1 MSEGGELIDQLQAR
15 FEAARKE
22 LPGSHEAW
30 VRVLRK
36 NAMDQLV
43 QEGLPTTRHEE
54 WKYTDVKRYLDRLIA
69 DSAEGSTLDVAD
81 DALAPFLFDDPES
94 DRLSSHRMVLVDG
107 RLSEALSNLEAIPAG
122 FRIESMARMFIE
134 EPDVIEPYL
143 HDQHLSGGFAEL
155 NSAMMRDGVYIDI
168 PDGMVI
174 EQPIHLL
181 FLTADGSESSQH
193 IRNLIVVGEYA
204 EASVIEHYGSL
215 GEGRALINVATDIDQ
230 HAGGRIEHYILQQSG
245 ESEANIGSV
254 RVHQHRDSYYHSH
267 SVAFGAALSRRDI
280 HVEMNGEGT
289 ECLLN
294 GLYLVGGRQ
303 HVDHHTRIDHLRPN
317 CRSREN
323 YKGVVDG
330 RARAVFNGKVVVH
343 EGADGTDSAQSNA
356 NLLLSDKAEVDTKP
370 DLEIFADDVKCAHG
384 ATVGQLDMTQLFYLR
399 SRGLSE
405 AEARNVLMFA
415 FADEVLA
422 AIKVPEI
429 RKYLERIAFE
439 KLPHGTSLEGLLG

>member
-1 MSEGGELIDQLQAR
+1 MSEVNELIGRLQAR
-15 FEAARKE
+15 FEAAGQE
-22 LPGSHEAW
+22 LPGNHEAW

-36 NAMDQLV
+36 NAMDQV
-43 QEGLPTTRHEE
+43 IREGLPTTRHES
-54 WKYTDVKRYLDRLIA
+54 WKYTDVKKYLNRLIA
-69 DSAEGSTLDVAD
+69 EAAD
-81 DALAPFLFDDPES
+81 DRQPELPLEVLAEFEFGDLNC
-94 DRLSSHRMVLVDG
+94 HRIVLVDG
-107 RLSEALSNLEAIPAG
+107 KVSHAHSNLETIPTG
-122 FRIESMARMFIE
+122 LRIESMARMFVE
-134 EPDVIEPYL
+134 EPDVLETYL
-143 HDQHLSGGFAEL
+143 YERHLAGSFAEL
-155 NSAMMRDGVYIDI
+155 NSAMMRDGVYINI
-168 PDGMVI
+168 PDGMAV
-174 EQPIHLL
+174 EKPVHLL
-181 FLTADGSESSQH
+181 FLSTDGDESSCH

-204 EASVIEHYGSL
+204 QVTVIEHYGSL
-215 GEGRALINVATDIDQ
+215 GESLALVNVATDVDQ
-230 HAGGRIEHYILQQSG
+230 HAGGRLEHYILQDASPG
-245 ESEANIGSV
+245 EANIGSV

-267 SVAFGAALSRRDI
+267 SVAFGATLSRRDI
-280 HVEMNGEGT
+280 HVEMNGEGA
-289 ECLLN
+289 ECALN

-317 CRSREN
+317 CRSRET

-422 AIKVPEI
+422 AIKVPQV
-429 RKYLERIAFE
+429 RKYLEQIAFE
-439 KLPHGTSLEGLLG
+439 KLPHAASLEGLLG